1 MIRDQPGKRMR
12 VVVKLGTST
21 ATEGGRLHPPR
32 LLEYAKTLSAL
43 VAAGHEL
50 ALVSSGAVAAGR
62 EALRIAPGERRVAAK
77 QMLAAVGQPRLM
89 ALYGE
94 LFGYY
99 EQRVAQV
106 LLTRADLEQRRSYL
120 NARHTFEELFAHRVL
135 PIINEN
141 DTVATEEIRVGDN
154 DQLSALVASL
164 VDARLLLLLTD
175 QDGLFDADPRAH
187 PGATLV
193 RSVDTPDIPEALWQA
208 AGGGRAGQLGTG
220 GMLTKLRAADIARRG
235 GTEVVIAHGAD
246 PSIIQRLIDG
256 AELGTR
262 FSALTPPREARKRY
276 ILGGLRTGVGV
287 AIDHGADQALA
298 QGKSLL
304 VVGVSRVDGEFDRGD
319 TVTVHNGDG
328 RALARGIANY
338 GAAELKRIAG
348 RRSGDID
355 SILGYDFG
363 AEFIHRDDLVML

>member
-1 MIRDQPGKRMR
+1 MR

-21 ATEGGRLHPPR
+21 ASAEGRLCPPR

-43 VAAGHEL
+43 VAAGHEI

-62 EALRIAPGERRVAAK
+62 EALGIAPGERRVAAK

-89 ALYGE
+89 ALYSE

-99 EQRVAQV
+99 GQRVAQV

-120 NARHTFEELFAHRVL
+120 NARRTFEELYAHRVL

-154 DQLSALVASL
+154 DQLSALVANL

-175 QDGLFDADPRAH
+175 QQGLYDADPRLH
-187 PGATLV
+187 PQAKLV
-193 RSVDTPDIPEALWQA
+193 RAVSSQDIPDALWAA
-208 AGGGRAGQLGTG
+208 AGGRGGILGTG

-235 GTEVVIAHGAD
+235 GTEVVIAHGGD
-246 PSIIQRLIDG
+246 PSIIAQLIDG
-256 AELGTR
+256 AEVGTR

-287 AIDHGADQALA
+287 VIDHGAEAALLL
-298 QGKSLL
+298 GKSLL
-304 VVGVSRVDGEFDRGD
+304 GVGVLRVDGEFDRGD

-338 GAAELKRIAG
+338 GAGELKRVAG
-348 RRSGDID
+348 KRSGEIE

-363 AEFIHRDDLVML
+363 SEFIHRDDLVML

>member
-1 MIRDQPGKRMR
+1 MR

-21 ATEGGRLHPPR
+21 ATEDGRLCAPR
-32 LLEYAKTLSAL
+32 LLEYAKTLSTL
-43 VAAGHEL
+43 IREGHEL

-62 EALRIAPGERRVAAK
+62 ESLGIARGDRQVAAK

-89 ALYGE
+89 ALYAE

-99 EQRVAQV
+99 DQRVAQV
-106 LLTRADLEQRRSYL
+106 LLTRSDLEQRRSYL
-120 NARHTFEELFAHRVL
+120 NARRTFEELYAHRVL
-135 PIINEN
+135 PVINEN

-154 DQLSALVASL
+154 DQLSALVANL

-175 QDGLFDADPRAH
+175 QPGLFDADPRTH
-187 PGATLV
+187 PQARLV
-193 RSVDTPDIPEALWQA
+193 ERVDTPEIGDALWQA
-208 AGGGRAGQLGTG
+208 AGGRAGQLGTG

-235 GTEVVIAHGAD
+235 GTEVVIAHGGD
-246 PSIIQRLIDG
+246 PEIIRQLIAG
-256 AELGTR
+256 AGTGTR

-287 AIDHGADQALA
+287 AIDEGAEAALA
-298 QGKSLL
+298 QGRSLL
-304 VVGVSRVDGEFDRGD
+304 GVGIVRVDGDFDRGD
-319 TVTVHNGDG
+319 TVSVHAGT

-338 GAAELKRIAG
+338 SAAELRRIQG
-348 RRSGDID
+348 RRSGEIE
-355 SILGYDFG
+355 SILGYDYG